1 MSAADAVKIARAGGV
16 EVALD
21 EALIRMA
28 SASRGAVGSSHPD
41 DPKGDTPTPS
51 RHPQWPEPAL
61 ADATY
66 LPEHK
71 IRAASVAH

>member
-28 SASRGAVGSSHPD
+28 SASRGAVGSSHPN
-41 DPKGDTPTPS
+41 TPRQS
-51 RHPQWPEPAL
+51 
-61 ADATY
+61 
-66 LPEHK
+66 
-71 IRAASVAH
+71 